1 MIAGVFSFFLISV
14 AISYFITSC
23 KDPGHL
29 KQEYQIDHLL
39 RFVNPLDMCPYC
51 KVLKTPRSRHCNI
64 CNQCVERFDHHCP
77 WTNNCVGIKNHN
89 SFLAFLTFLSL
100 TMLTYI
106 FALFYAIIMYN
117 LEEDNSASQS
127 CFESKIALIN
137 EYEKYSGRAYIVYP
151 VFSML
156 TLVAFLTLIFV
167 SYLLHHN
174 CKTYSH
180 AVMLEEVEDKLSQD
194 VEGTNI
200 LIASQN
206 TL

>member
-1 MIAGVFSFFLISV
+1 
-14 AISYFITSC
+14 
-23 KDPGHL
+23 
-29 KQEYQIDHLL
+29 
-39 RFVNPLDMCPYC
+39 
-51 KVLKTPRSRHCNI
+51 
-64 CNQCVERFDHHCP
+64 
-77 WTNNCVGIKNHN
+77 
-89 SFLAFLTFLSL
+89 
-100 TMLTYI
+100 
-106 FALFYAIIMYN
+106 
-117 LEEDNSASQS
+117 
-127 CFESKIALIN
+127 
-137 EYEKYSGRAYIVYP
+137 
-151 VFSML
+151 ML